1 MSKIIIAVTFYMF
14 QIIKTYFCDIWYIGI
29 CSAVFMVFDRYFSLI
44 LPVLIGNYCL
54 KVIANK
60 KSRMQKILF
69 Q

>member
-1 MSKIIIAVTFYMF
+1 MSKLIIAVTFYMF
-14 QIIKTYFCDIWYIGI
+14 QIIKTHFCNIWYIDI

-44 LPVLIGNYCL
+44 LPVLIDNYCL